1 MKPAETNAGGLIDND
16 PSPAGVSRTV
26 REAPNRIFMMKQ
38 EELTSSRLHHV
49 DGQPVWGRFLLYER
63 EIHLRCVGWRRVMYR
78 RIPLTRVQAALWR
91 GESRRGNLVLR
102 FTNGA
107 TWVLG
112 VTGAGLIKYELERL
126 LLRLPVRI
134 TRLV

>member
-1 MKPAETNAGGLIDND
+1 MGGLIDND
-16 PSPAGVSRTV
+16 PSPAGVSRPV
-26 REAPNRIFMMKQ
+26 RVAPNRICLMKQ
-38 EELTSSRLHHV
+38 KELISSRLHHV
-49 DGQPVWGRFLLYER
+49 DGQPVRGQFLLYER

-78 RIPLTRVQAALWR
+78 RIPLARVQAAQWR

-112 VTGAGLIKYELERL
+112 VTGAALIKYELERL
-126 LLRLPVRI
+126 LALLLKENDQIPDN
-134 TRLV
+134 